1 MQATLT
7 DLQSEV
13 ARLHHELGSLT
24 AENKDDEEITIAN
37 YLLTRLEQLGVSV
50 YPFLHHTVELLTT
63 FPSQSVFGV
72 PGDFNMRVY
81 TPFSRVHGDSHI

>member
-1 MQATLT
+1 MQAP

-13 ARLHHELGSLT
+13 ARPRHELGSPT
-24 AENKDDEEITIAN
+24 AENKDDEQITIAN

-50 YPFLHHTVELLTT
+50 CPFLHYTVELLTT

-72 PGDFNMRVY
+72 PGDFNMRMY
-81 TPFSRVHGDSHI
+81 SPFSRVHGDSDI